1 MKAIGLIALAVLA
14 LGLIALAALG
24 LAEALGPFRFT
35 LLAAAVLVL
44 AFRAAKWAFWPRSS
58 LPRNRIRHQRI
69 RLFLRLHPGRGHATW
84 WELHR
89 HWGRRACY
97 RRASQVRSS

>member
-1 MKAIGLIALAVLA
+1 MKFILALLVAAILAAVIGLGQLAW
-14 LGLIALAALG
+14 
-24 LAEALGPFRFT
+24 
-35 LLAAAVLVL
+35 LLAAAALVL
-44 AFRAAKWAFWPRSS
+44 GLFWAAKWAFWPRSS

-69 RLFLRLHPGRGHATW
+69 RLSLRLHPGRGHATW

>member
-1 MKAIGLIALAVLA
+1 MKVIGLIVLAV
-14 LGLIALAALG
+14 IG
-24 LAEALGPFRFT
+24 LAVALGPFRFA

-44 AFRAAKWAFWPRSS
+44 FLAFRAVKWAFWPRSS

-69 RLFLRLHPGRGHATW
+69 RLSLRLHPGRGHATW

-89 HWGRRACY
+89 YWGRRACY

>member
-1 MKAIGLIALAVLA
+1 MKFILALLVAAILAAVIGLGQLAW
-14 LGLIALAALG
+14 
-24 LAEALGPFRFT
+24 
-35 LLAAAVLVL
+35 LLAAAALVL
-44 AFRAAKWAFWPRSS
+44 GLFWAAKWALWPRSS

-69 RLFLRLHPGRGHATW
+69 RLSLRLHPGRGHATW

-97 RRASQVRSS
+97 KRVRQVRSS

>member
-1 MKAIGLIALAVLA
+1 MKAIGLIALAVFGLAVA
-14 LGLIALAALG
+14 LGS
-24 LAEALGPFRFT
+24 FRFA
-35 LLAAAVLVL
+35 LLATAVLVL
-44 AFRAAKWAFWPRSS
+44 LLAFRAVKWAFWPRSS

-69 RLFLRLHPGRGHATW
+69 RLSLRLHPGRGHATW

>member
-1 MKAIGLIALAVLA
+1 MRVV
-14 LGLIALAALG
+14 GLIALAAII
-24 LAEALGPFRFT
+24 LAVALGPFRFA
-35 LLAAAVLVL
+35 LLIAALLLLFL
-44 AFRAAKWAFWPRSS
+44 AFHAVKWAFWPRSS

-69 RLFLRLHPGRGHATW
+69 RLFLHLHPGRGHATL

-97 RRASQVRSS
+97 RRIRQVRSS

>member
-14 LGLIALAALG
+14 LAVALG
-24 LAEALGPFRFT
+24 SSRFA

-44 AFRAAKWAFWPRSS
+44 LLAFWTVKWAFWPRSS

-69 RLFLRLHPGRGHATW
+69 RLSLRLHPGRGHATW

-97 RRASQVRSS
+97 RRARQVRSS

>member
-1 MKAIGLIALAVLA
+1 MKAKAIGLIVLAVIVLA
-14 LGLIALAALG
+14 LYLA
-24 LAEALGPFRFT
+24 R
-35 LLAAAVLVL
+35 AAPVRACSRSAVLVLLL

-58 LPRNRIRHQRI
+58 LPRNRVRHQRI
-69 RLFLRLHPGRGHATW
+69 RLYLRLHPGRGHATW

-97 RRASQVRSS
+97 KRVSQVRSS

>member
-1 MKAIGLIALAVLA
+1 MKVILA
-14 LGLIALAALG
+14 
-24 LAEALGPFRFT
+24 
-35 LLAAAVLVL
+35 LLAAAILAAVIGLGQFAWLFVATAFVLGL
-44 AFRAAKWAFWPRSS
+44 FRAAKWAFWPRSS

-69 RLFLRLHPGRGHATW
+69 RLSLRLHPGRGHATW

-97 RRASQVRSS
+97 RRAQQVRSS

>member
-1 MKAIGLIALAVLA
+1 MKLTLAIPG
-14 LGLIALAALG
+14 
-24 LAEALGPFRFT
+24 
-35 LLAAAVLVL
+35 LLAAAILAAVIGLGQLAWLLVAAAFVLGLFWAV
-44 AFRAAKWAFWPRSS
+44 KWAFWPRSS

-69 RLFLRLHPGRGHATW
+69 RLALRLHPGRGHATW

-97 RRASQVRSS
+97 RQARQVRSS

>member
-1 MKAIGLIALAVLA
+1 MKAIGLIALAILA
-14 LGLIALAALG
+14 LVV
-24 LAEALGPFRFT
+24 ALGPFRFALPAMALFV
-35 LLAAAVLVL
+35 LLL
-44 AFRAAKWAFWPRSS
+44 AFRAVKWGFWPRAD

-69 RLFLRLHPGRGHATW
+69 RLALRLHPGRGHATW

-97 RRASQVRSS
+97 RRASQVRPS